1 MPEDP
6 AFQDRVRKIEALIQA
21 IEQTADPAVRDD
33 ARSLVQTI
41 LELHG
46 VGLIK
51 IMDFANRAGNQQFV
65 DALARDD
72 LVGSLL
78 LLHGIH
84 PLDQATR
91 IEQAL
96 QKVRPRLFVHGG
108 RVELL
113 GVDKNVVHLCLHVR
127 AGASPADAAPPQV
140 RQWIEEAICA
150 AAPEVTAI
158 AFDEAAQ
165 PPSGLISLPIVAGEF
180 VRGLP

>member
-1 MPEDP
+1 MAEDP
-6 AFQDRVRKIEALIQA
+6 AFQNRVRKIEALIQT
-21 IEQTADPAVRDD
+21 IEDSADPILRDN
-33 ARSLVQTI
+33 ARELVHTI

-51 IMDFANRAGNQQFV
+51 ILDFVNLAGHQQLV
-65 DALARDD
+65 DTLARDD
-72 LVGSLL
+72 LIGSLL

-84 PLDQATR
+84 PLNQASR

-96 QKVRPRLFVHGG
+96 AKVQPRLFVHGG

-113 GVDKNVVHLCLHVR
+113 EVDNNVVRLRFQVR
-127 AGASPADAAPPQV
+127 AGGSPADAAPLQI

-158 AFDEAAQ
+158 QFDEVD
-165 PPSGLISLPIVAGEF
+165 PTPGSISLPIVAGEF
-180 VRGLP
+180 LRGQP

>member
-1 MPEDP
+1 MAEDP
-6 AFQDRVRKIEALIQA
+6 AFQQRIRKIEELIQT
-21 IEQTADPAVRDD
+21 IEDTADPA
-33 ARSLVQTI
+33 ARATARELVQTI

-51 IMDFANRAGNQQFV
+51 IMDFANRAGNQQLV

-96 QKVRPRLFVHGG
+96 AKARPRLFVHGG

-113 GVDKNVVHLCLHVR
+113 GVDRNVVRLRLHVR
-127 AGASPADAAPPQV
+127 AGASPADAAPLQV

-158 AFDEAAQ
+158 AFDEAGR
-165 PPSGLISLPIVAGEF
+165 PPSALISLPIVAGEF
-180 VRGLP
+180 VRG